1 MIIRQMAGRRAGKE
15 KVQTAS
21 NANRDQH
28 DHHDLYDHRDRHES
42 ILQRL
47 FGNIPQRL
55 CSNQGKYRAAR
66 ALHDD
71 WAAHDELDNCDDHD
85 ELDDCDDYDEL
96 DDCDDHDE
104 LDDCDDH
111 DELDDCDDHEEHNE
125 GRGCLPRPHS
135 VARTG
140 LNRTMAPSSL
150 FPERNC
156 TSRKTK
162 RSHTSYTTF
171 GKCPETQDIQEYC
184 LSYASSFILSAE

>member
-1 MIIRQMAGRRAGKE
+1 M
-15 KVQTAS
+15 T
-21 NANRDQH
+21 
-28 DHHDLYDHRDRHES
+28 
-42 ILQRL
+42 LQRL
-47 FGNIPQRL
+47 CGNIPQRL

-66 ALHDD
+66 AL
-71 WAAHDELDNCDDHD
+71 LDNHV
-85 ELDDCDDYDEL
+85 
-96 DDCDDHDE
+96 E

-140 LNRTMAPSSL
+140 LNRTKAPSSL

-156 TSRKTK
+156 TSRKTE

-171 GKCPETQDIQEYC
+171 GNCPETQDIQEYC
-184 LSYASSFILSAE
+184 LSYAISIRLLAEQCFFRISFQTAKSRKTFILSNWDKFKKNV